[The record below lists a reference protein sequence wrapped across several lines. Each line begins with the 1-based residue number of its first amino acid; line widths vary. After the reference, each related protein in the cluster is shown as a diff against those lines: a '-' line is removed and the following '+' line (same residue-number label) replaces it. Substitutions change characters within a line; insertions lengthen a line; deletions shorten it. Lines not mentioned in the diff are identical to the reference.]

1 MEFFRRINTGV
12 AGIMNTPALN
22 TVLALVARLL
32 LGGFFLLAGY
42 GKIGGYADTQDYM
55 AMMGVPGGLLPLV
68 ILLEIGGGLAL
79 ILGFQTRLAALG
91 LAVFTVIA
99 GLLFHGAADP
109 MQQIMLMK
117 NLAIAGGLLAF
128 ALNGAGPTSLDG
140 EQRG

>member
-1 MEFFRRINTGV
+1 MEFFRRINAGV
-12 AGIMNTPALN
+12 AGILATPALG
-22 TVLALVARLL
+22 TVLGLAARLL

-42 GKIGGYADTQDYM
+42 GKIEGYAGTQGYM

-79 ILGFQTRLAALG
+79 ILGFQARLAALG

-99 GLLFHGAADP
+99 GMLFHGGADP

-117 NLAIAGGLLAF
+117 NLAIAGGLLAI
-128 ALNGAGPTSLDG
+128 AVNGAGRASLDR
-140 EQRG
+140 ETQA